1 MSWIIVNWSIG
12 YKKPHPLENKIE
24 MKVQTSGLI
33 QPTDAF
39 IKSIDGIIEDI
50 KETSKLF
57 DKKIKEFS
65 NESIM
70 M

>member
-1 MSWIIVNWSIG
+1 
-12 YKKPHPLENKIE
+12 